1 MPNMKVTQKDRELL
15 KKTNNKI
22 IRKNNRLQSYNVNK
36 SMNLKTIG
44 DFKSR
49 KEFNNYIDKA
59 KTFTTSDANKYHR
72 NKYGVVT
79 NQATLNEIKKEL
91 QKVNN
96 QRKEKW
102 NEIKNLAFKSR
113 GEETGTNIRQRQLMG
128 DDRFNVYQPL
138 KFNFQ
143 SVKNEKDLQERL
155 ESLKYKQTK
164 EYYDK
169 RQQILKDNL
178 IKAIDENWGENGKD
192 AKEYI
197 KNLTPEEVEKNFI
210 SEDVFH
216 FDYIYN
222 EKKLKSQINRFNRT
236 FGLKEI

>member
-1 MPNMKVTQKDRELL
+1 MKITQQDRELL
-15 KKTNNKI
+15 KKTNNNI
-22 IRKNNRLQSYNVNK
+22 QRKNKVLKNYKIDK
-36 SMNLKTIG
+36 SMKVKSID
-44 DFKSR
+44 DFETR
-49 KEFNNYIDKA
+49 KEFNNYITNA
-59 KTFTTSDANKYHR
+59 HTFTHSPSNIYRKNR
-72 NKYGVVT
+72 YGVVGS
-79 NQATLNEIKKEL
+79 QQTLNEIKNEL
-91 QKVNN
+91 QKVNK

-102 NEIKNLAFKSR
+102 NELKNLDFKSR
-113 GEETGTNIRQRQLMG
+113 GEKTGTTLKQRQLMG

-138 KFNFQ
+138 KFDF
-143 SVKNEKDLQERL
+143 KNIKSRKELEEKL
-155 ESLKYKQTK
+155 ESFKYKQTD

-169 RQQILKDNL
+169 RRQILKENL
-178 IKAIDENWGENGKD
+178 IKAIDENWGANGKQ

-197 KNLTPEEVEKNFI
+197 KGLSNEEVEKQFI